1 MPSPPISTASLGGSS
16 ASSASG
22 ASDNGAS
29 EGCASEDD
37 EDEDEEDEDGEDG
50 EYYAAAK
57 AAYRARLASSPPYAP
72 SVRSRLGD
80 APPYS
85 SATSSSSASSI
96 VSITPSLL
104 PPPIYSFFLNVER
117 YVLELPI

>member
-29 EGCASEDD
+29 EGCASEDED

-72 SVRSRLGD
+72 SVRSRR
-80 APPYS
+80 
-85 SATSSSSASSI
+85 SA
-96 VSITPSLL
+96 
-104 PPPIYSFFLNVER
+104 
-117 YVLELPI
+117 